1 MSADHALTAEQV
13 MKRAREVYGRLDADG
28 LTLGDIFDVLM
39 AVVGIWSEDLER
51 VGHQDAFHASVVT
64 QPGALR
70 LAAYVLTQCA
80 DDFEEQR
87 GIN

>member
-1 MSADHALTAEQV
+1 MGADHALTAEQV
-13 MKRAREVYGRLDADG
+13 MKRAREVYERLNADG

-64 QPGALR
+64 QPDALR
-70 LAAYVLTQCA
+70 LAAHVLTKCA
-80 DDFEEQR
+80 DDFSERR